1 MKRFQVY
8 LGNDLSL
15 VAQTSSVDTPQLVGQ
30 PRMTRFLD
38 QVLGLLLVLALYEL
52 VVFDGVDALLILL
65 SLQDNSTRVEVVE
78 KSELKVV
85 ENGLLVDL
93 IVECAGKVC
102 NVTRI
107 RVPKSSSFPFP
118 TEYKRKNSNFG

>member
-65 SLQDNSTRVEVVE
+65 SLLRAITEIIKSKIINLIYE
-78 KSELKVV
+78 K
-85 ENGLLVDL
+85 
-93 IVECAGKVC
+93 I
-102 NVTRI
+102 
-107 RVPKSSSFPFP
+107 SSVLG
-118 TEYKRKNSNFG
+118 E

>member
-65 SLQDNSTRVEVVE
+65 SLQDNSMRVELIE
-78 KSELKVV
+78 KFELKVV
-85 ENGLLVDL
+85 ENGLL
-93 IVECAGKVC
+93 IVECACTVC

-107 RVPKSSSFPFP
+107 R
-118 TEYKRKNSNFG
+118 